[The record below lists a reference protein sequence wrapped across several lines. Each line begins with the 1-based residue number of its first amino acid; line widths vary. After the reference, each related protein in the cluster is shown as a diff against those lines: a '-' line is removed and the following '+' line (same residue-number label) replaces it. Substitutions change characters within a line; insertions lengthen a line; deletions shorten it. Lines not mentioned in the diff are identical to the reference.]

1 MRHDPHPLY
10 ETLGCAVIS
19 AEHHRSERQRFADG
33 KLRRTALQDFLGDL
47 ECRHLDNRSC
57 EVVNPRDR
65 HVATVSHGAEQ
76 IACEI
81 LHHW

>member
-1 MRHDPHPLY
+1 
-10 ETLGCAVIS
+10 LGCGVIG
-19 AEHHRSERQRFADG
+19 AEHHGSELQHFADG
-33 KLRRTALQDFLGDL
+33 ELTGTAFQDFLGDP
-47 ECRHLDNRSC
+47 EWRRRDDRPR